1 MSEEK
6 KKDYDFG
13 GLQEFSLEEI
23 ENEVLNDTTY
33 LDVFAGSDI
42 RIKENIQDLGNTLNA
57 INNLSCIKFDYKEDF
72 ENGRAGKR
80 IGLVAQEV
88 AQFYPEAVAKD
99 KNDTLYVNYQE
110 LVPVLL
116 QSIKD
121 LNKKVEDQEK
131 LIQELASKLN

>member
-1 MSEEK
+1 MSDEK

-33 LDVFAGSDI
+33 LDVFAGSDL
-42 RIKENIQDLGNTLNA
+42 RVKENIEDLSNTLNN
-57 INNLSCIKFDYKEDF
+57 INNLSCIKFDYKDNF
-72 ENGRAGKR
+72 ENGRSGKR
-80 IGLVAQEV
+80 IGLIAQEV

-99 KNDTLYVNYQE
+99 QNDTLYVNYQE

-121 LNKKVEDQEK
+121 LSKKVDEQEELLKK
-131 LIQELASKLN
+131 LTNN